1 MAMKPIYV
9 NISKNTKNKNKV
21 AFFNKKMIIKNNK
34 EEDEYGKSLV
44 ILIPIIGGILKNL
57 VNLLKF

>member
-1 MAMKPIYV
+1 MKPIYV